1 VFDEIMGLPMHPL
14 VVHAAVVFMPLLALV
29 AVVYTLV
36 PRVRARIGWAAA
48 LLAIAGPVAAFVARQ
63 SGERLEE
70 RLVAANYGQEI
81 LDKVSDHQGYGNL
94 TFWFSVGLGAGTL
107 LLVLVTN
114 GLTSGQGTTG
124 GVPLWLT
131 WVLGAAVIVLAGV
144 TGVYVYLTGD
154 SGADAVWSGVV

>member
-14 VVHAAVVFMPLLALV
+14 VVHAAVVFIPLLAV
-29 AVVYTLV
+29 AAVVYTLV

-48 LLAIAGPVAAFVARQ
+48 LLAIAGPAGAFVARE
-63 SGERLEE
+63 SGQQLRE

-81 LDKVSDHQGYGNL
+81 LDKVSDHEGYGDL
-94 TFWFSVGLGAGTL
+94 TFWFSLGLGAGTL

-114 GLTSGQGTTG
+114 GLTSGRGTAG

-144 TGVYVYLTGD
+144 TGVYVFLTGD
-154 SGADAVWSGVV
+154 SGADAVWSGI

>member
-1 VFDEIMGLPMHPL
+1 MFDEIMGLPTHPL
-14 VVHAAVVFMPLLALV
+14 VVHAAVVFIPLLAV
-29 AVVYTLV
+29 AAVVYTLV

-48 LLAIAGPVAAFVARQ
+48 LLAIAGPAGAFLARE
-63 SGERLEE
+63 SGQELQE

-81 LDKVSDHQGYGNL
+81 LDKVSDHEGYGDL
-94 TFWFSVGLGAGTL
+94 TFWFSLGLGAGTL

-114 GLTSGQGTTG
+114 GLTSGRGTAG

-144 TGVYVYLTGD
+144 TGVYVFLTGD
-154 SGADAVWSGVV
+154 SGADAVWSGI